1 MVRKLAKSLFT
12 LSVLGVALTQ
22 AACQKDAVAPA
33 APEAAASKPGA
44 AAVAQL
50 PPAVAA
56 GEVRKVALTVTAKGY
71 EPSPLLLRKGE
82 PVELTITR
90 TTDETCATELVL
102 EEAGLDVKL
111 PLNEAVVAR
120 FTPEKSGELKYGC
133 AMGKMIS
140 GVFTVQ

>member
-22 AACQKDAVAPA
+22 AACKKDPVAPV
-33 APEAAASKPGA
+33 APEAAASKTA
-44 AAVAQL
+44 TEAQL
-50 PPAVAA
+50 PPAVAP

-120 FTPEKSGELKYGC
+120 FTPEKSGELRYGC